1 MLGKPR
7 AFVHFFLF
15 VAVLG
20 AVLAIGSR
28 TLNAAIAFVGLGFF
42 FVGSVVALWRIWKER
57 GNPGANTFPSQLSV
71 LPKKWQK
78 WVLGESDDD
87 KA

>member
-1 MLGKPR
+1 MGKPR
-7 AFVHFFLF
+7 AFVHFFIFLAIF
-15 VAVLG
+15 G

-28 TLNAAIAFVGLGFF
+28 TLNSAIAFLGLGFF
-42 FVGSVVALWRIWKER
+42 FVGSIVAVRRIRKER
-57 GNPGANTFPSQLSV
+57 GNPKANTFPSQVSV

-78 WVLGESDDD
+78 WVLGEDDDD

>member
-1 MLGKPR
+1 MSGKPR
-7 AFVHFFLF
+7 ALVHFFVF

-28 TLNAAIAFVGLGFF
+28 ALNSAIAFLGLGFF
-42 FVGSVVALWRIWKER
+42 LVGSLVALWRIWKER
-57 GNPGANTFPSQLSV
+57 GNPQANTFPSQISV

-87 KA
+87 RA

>member
-7 AFVHFFLF
+7 AFVHFFI
-15 VAVLG
+15 VIAVL
-20 AVLAIGSR
+20 AVALAIGSR
-28 TLNAAIAFVGLGFF
+28 TLNTAIGLLGIAFLL
-42 FVGSVVALWRIWKER
+42 VGSVAALWKMWRER
-57 GNPGANTFPSQLSV
+57 GNPQANTFPSQIGW

-78 WVLGESDDD
+78 WMLGEIDDD

>member
-1 MLGKPR
+1 MLDKPR
-7 AFVHFFLF
+7 AFVHLFIF

-20 AVLAIGSR
+20 VVLAIGSR
-28 TLNAAIAFVGLGFF
+28 TLNSAIAFLGLGFLLI
-42 FVGSVVALWRIWKER
+42 GSVIALWRVWKER
-57 GNPGANTFPSQLSV
+57 GNPKANTFPSQMSV

-78 WVLGESDDD
+78 RVLGESDDD